1 MGKNGKELNNQPY
14 SSESEGQ
21 TENRGNG
28 AKGPS
33 RFLYQRW
40 ENPDAQFTPI
50 EQQSVA
56 ERLQNGA
63 KNTSEIPRVSSGD
76 SQRMLQ
82 ELLRERITR
91 FGQSYDDS
99 DE

>member
-1 MGKNGKELNNQPY
+1 VGKNGKEISNQRP
-14 SSESEGQ
+14 SSEPQPE

-40 ENPDAQFTPI
+40 ENPDAQFIPV

-56 ERLQNGA
+56 DRLQNGA
-63 KNTSEIPRVSSGD
+63 KNTSEIPRVSSAD
-76 SQRMLQ
+76 PQRMLQ